1 MQSQTCAYILIY
13 VSPEIIDSILDYSKL
28 EASALK
34 LEFTGFSVE
43 DTIADCME
51 LLLPMAAKKLDLSFN
66 IDRDVPAWVQAD
78 YTRIRQVLMNL
89 IGNAVKFTSKGSVKV
104 LCSLDNE
111 RLSAKPGDVSLKFV
125 IEDTGIGLS
134 SSDVDLLFVPFQ
146 QADNS
151 STRRFGGTGL
161 GLSICRQLVK
171 LMGGVI
177 GVHSELGKGSVF
189 WFIIPVK
196 IFNSEESEKAMLTV
210 QQVRARLMEPRP
222 PRILISSP
230 SDAATSLLCSMLDG
244 FDVSTVS
251 TVEELEQ
258 RLHSIKPSDTPLDCI
273 ILDNQTEAAADGIVR
288 LQESLHSPVLQE
300 TKLIHLYTPVTD
312 TISSNP
318 MFGNNTSG
326 VIRMTKPPRKA
337 RLLLALAKLRN
348 LPPETYADLR
358 SPVASTVEEP
368 PESQRTLFGNVLIAE
383 DNPVAQKLLV
393 KQLQRFDLNV
403 IATSNGEEAIAE
415 WEGHDPGYFSLAMF
429 DHHMPVCDGV
439 EAAKRLRSLEK
450 RRKVSELL
458 PVVALSADCQDST
471 KMLCL
476 SAGMNLFLSKPL
488 KKSDLAS
495 LLTTYGTAAPQSNPS
510 T

>member
-1 MQSQTCAYILIY
+1 
-13 VSPEIIDSILDYSKL
+13 
-28 EASALK
+28 
-34 LEFTGFSVE
+34 
-43 DTIADCME
+43 ME

-89 IGNAVKFTSKGSVKV
+89 IGNAVKFTPRGSVKV
-104 LCSLDNE
+104 RCTLDSE
-111 RLSAKPGDVSLKFV
+111 KVSTEPGDVSLKFV

-177 GVHSELGKGSVF
+177 GVHSELEKGSIF

-196 IFNSEESEKAMLTV
+196 VFCSEESEKAIQTI
-210 QQVRARLMEPRP
+210 QRVRARLMEPRP
-222 PRILISSP
+222 PRVLISSP
-230 SDAATSLLCSMLDG
+230 SDAATSLLGSMLDG
-244 FDVSTVS
+244 FDVSAVS

-258 RLHSIKPSDTPLDCI
+258 TLRVVRPSDTPLDCI
-273 ILDNQTEAAADGIVR
+273 ILDHQAEATADGIAR
-288 LQESLHSPVLQE
+288 QLESLHSPALQD
-300 TKLIHLYTPVTD
+300 TKLIHLYTLVTD
-312 TISSNP
+312 SISSNP
-318 MFGNNTSG
+318 VFRNSSTSG
-326 VIRMTKPPRKA
+326 IIRMTKPPRQA
-337 RLLLALAKLRN
+337 RLLQALATLRK

-358 SPVASTVEEP
+358 SAVTSTVEEP
-368 PESQRTLFGNVLIAE
+368 SESQRTLFGNILIAE

-393 KQLQRFDLNV
+393 RQLQRYDLNV
-403 IATSNGEEAIAE
+403 VATSNGEEAIAE
-415 WEGHDPGYFSLAMF
+415 WERHDPGYFSLAMF

-439 EAAKRLRSLEK
+439 EAAKRLRSLEN
-450 RRKVSELL
+450 RRKVLEPL
-458 PVVALSADCQDST
+458 PIVALSADCQEST

-495 LLTTYGTAAPQSNPS
+495 LLTTYGTPAPRGDQSR
-510 T
+510 

>member
-1 MQSQTCAYILIY
+1 
-13 VSPEIIDSILDYSKL
+13 
-28 EASALK
+28 
-34 LEFTGFSVE
+34 
-43 DTIADCME
+43 ME

-89 IGNAVKFTSKGSVKV
+89 IGNAVKFTPQGSVKV

-111 RLSAKPGDVSLKFV
+111 RLSTKPGDVTLKFV

-177 GVHSELGKGSVF
+177 GVNSELEKGSVF
-189 WFIIPVK
+189 WFVIPVK
-196 IFNSEESEKAMLTV
+196 VFSSEESEKSILAV
-210 QQVRARLMEPRP
+210 QQVRVRLMEPRP

-230 SDAATSLLCSMLDG
+230 SDAATALLCSMLDG
-244 FDVSTVS
+244 FDVSSVS

-258 RLHSIKPSDTPLDCI
+258 YLRSIEPSDTPLDCI
-273 ILDNQTEAAADGIVR
+273 ILDHQAEAIADGIAR
-288 LQESLHSPVLQE
+288 LLESLHSPVMQD

-312 TISSNP
+312 TITGNLV
-318 MFGNNTSG
+318 FGNSTSG
-326 VIRMTKPPRKA
+326 IIRMTKPPRKA
-337 RLLLALAKLRN
+337 RFLRALAQLRK
-348 LPPETYADLR
+348 LPPDTYADLR
-358 SPVASTVEEP
+358 SAVALTVEEP
-368 PESQRTLFGNVLIAE
+368 AESQRTLFGNVLIAE

-393 KQLQRFDLNV
+393 KQLQRFDLDV

-415 WEGHDPGYFSLAMF
+415 WERHEAGYFSLAMF

-439 EAAKRLRSLEK
+439 EAAKRLRSLEN
-450 RRKVSELL
+450 RRKVSDFL
-458 PVVALSADCQDST
+458 PIVALSADCQEST

-495 LLTTYGTAAPQSNPS
+495 LLTMYGNPAPPQGNHSR
-510 T
+510 